1 MDVISYLKENNIR
14 ITKARK
20 SILEIILRSSEAINA
35 NLIYELLDKDDIKI
49 DLSTIYRTLDLLENK
64 NILNK
69 FDLGNNMYN
78 YTINNNAH
86 KHIIECD
93 LCHKR
98 MVIDCP
104 IPQIEEQIKAKTGI
118 TLTESHVILKG
129 VCRECKD
136 FKEVKVFKEFKE

>member
-1 MDVISYLKENNIR
+1 MNVISYLKENNIK

-20 SILEIILRSSEAINA
+20 SILEIIVCSKEAINA
-35 NLIYELLDKDDIKI
+35 NLIYTILMEQDIKI
-49 DLSTIYRTLDLLENK
+49 DLSTVYRTLDLLENK
-64 NILNK
+64 KILNK

-78 YTINNNAH
+78 YTINKNAH

-93 LCHKR
+93 LCHKE

-118 TLTESHVILKG
+118 TLTESHVYLKG
-129 VCRECKD
+129 ICKECK
-136 FKEVKVFKEFKE
+136 K

>member
-1 MDVISYLKENNIR
+1 MNVISYLKENNIK

-20 SILEIILRSSEAINA
+20 NILEVIVCSKEAINA
-35 NLIYELLDKDDIKI
+35 NLIYTLLTKGDIKI
-49 DLSTIYRTLDLLENK
+49 DLSTVYRTLDLLESK
-64 NILNK
+64 KILNK

-78 YTINNNAH
+78 YTINKNAH

-93 LCHKR
+93 LCHKE

-118 TLTESHVILKG
+118 TLTESHVYLKG
-129 VCRECKD
+129 ICKECK
-136 FKEVKVFKEFKE
+136 K

>member
-1 MDVISYLKENNIR
+1 MNVISYLKENNIK

-20 SILEIILRSSEAINA
+20 NILEIIVSSKEAINA
-35 NLIYELLDKDDIKI
+35 NLVYDLLTKQDIKI
-49 DLSTIYRTLDLLENK
+49 DLSTVYRTLDLLESK
-64 NILNK
+64 KILNK

-78 YTINNNAH
+78 YTINKNAH

-93 LCHKR
+93 LCHKE

-118 TLTESHVILKG
+118 TLTESHVYLKG
-129 VCRECKD
+129 ICKECK
-136 FKEVKVFKEFKE
+136 K

>member
-1 MDVISYLKENNIR
+1 MDIISYLKENNIR

-20 SILEIILRSSEAINA
+20 SILGIILSSSAAINA
-35 NLIYELLDKDDIKI
+35 NLIYELLEKDDIKI
-49 DLSTIYRTLDLLENK
+49 DLSTIYRTLDLLESK
-64 NILNK
+64 KILNK

-78 YTINNNAH
+78 YTISNNSH

-93 LCHKR
+93 MCHKR

-118 TLTESHVILKG
+118 TLTESHVYLKG
-129 VCRECKD
+129 ICRECK
-136 FKEVKVFKEFKE
+136 K

>member
-1 MDVISYLKENNIR
+1 MNIISCLKEKNIK

-20 SILEIILRSSEAINA
+20 NILEIMLFSKEAINA
-35 NLIYELLDKDDIKI
+35 NTIHELLIKDDIKI
-49 DLSTIYRTLDLLENK
+49 DLSTVYRTLDLLESK
-64 NILNK
+64 KIINK

-78 YTINNNAH
+78 YAINKNAH
-86 KHIIECD
+86 KHTIECD
-93 LCHKR
+93 LCHKK

-129 VCRECKD
+129 ICKECK
-136 FKEVKVFKEFKE
+136 K

>member
-1 MDVISYLKENNIR
+1 MNVISYLKENNIR

-20 SILEIILRSSEAINA
+20 SILEIILLSKEAINA
-35 NLIYELLDKDDIKI
+35 NLIYELLEKEDIKI
-49 DLSTIYRTLDLLENK
+49 DLSTVYRTLDLLESK
-64 NILNK
+64 KILNK

-86 KHIIECD
+86 KHVIECD

-118 TLTESHVILKG
+118 TLTESHVLLKG
-129 VCRECKD
+129 ICKECK
-136 FKEVKVFKEFKE
+136 K

>member
-1 MDVISYLKENNIR
+1 MDINLYLKENNIR

-20 SILEIILRSSEAINA
+20 SILGIILSSSAAINA
-35 NLIYELLDKDDIKI
+35 NLIYELLEKDDIKI
-49 DLSTIYRTLDLLENK
+49 DLSTIYRTLDLLESK
-64 NILNK
+64 KILNK

-78 YTINNNAH
+78 YTISNNSH

-118 TLTESHVILKG
+118 TLTESHVYLKG
-129 VCRECKD
+129 ICRECK
-136 FKEVKVFKEFKE
+136 K

>member
-1 MDVISYLKENNIR
+1 MDIILYLKENNIR
-14 ITKARK
+14 ITNARK
-20 SILEIILRSSEAINA
+20 SILEIIFSSSEAINA
-35 NLIYELLDKDDIKI
+35 NLIYVLLKKDDIKI
-49 DLSTIYRTLDLLENK
+49 DLSTVYRTLDLLESK
-64 NILNK
+64 KILNK

-118 TLTESHVILKG
+118 TLTESHVYLKG
-129 VCRECKD
+129 VCKEC
-136 FKEVKVFKEFKE
+136 KEFKK

>member
-1 MDVISYLKENNIR
+1 MNIISYLKENNIK

-20 SILEIILRSSEAINA
+20 SILEIIVCSSEAINA
-35 NLIYELLDKDDIKI
+35 NLIYAMLTKNDTKI
-49 DLSTIYRTLDLLENK
+49 DLSTVYRTLDLLESK
-64 NILNK
+64 KILNK

-78 YTINNNAH
+78 YTINKNAH

-93 LCHKR
+93 LCHKE

-118 TLTESHVILKG
+118 TLTESHVYLKG
-129 VCRECKD
+129 ICKECK
-136 FKEVKVFKEFKE
+136 K